1 MTCGSIGG
9 ISQLVNPQKWGS
21 TRTLVEWAP
30 SGRCDGRVAGRPPR
44 GAGRRRS
51 GARRAPG
58 DRCTCRNPGRRDSR
72 AGRCEAGSLRDD
84 AGASAAGSSSAALG
98 CFFTRARK
106 GRVYSTSNPRPP
118 PSPAICARCSS
129 ERPARPGAGPAR
141 GGPENRPLLGG
152 ACAGKQR
159 HGVRDHASRPSSTGS
174 PGNGGGTGFRATCG
188 SGPAGPRP
196 RTDRY
201 AACAGGCRGA

>member
-21 TRTLVEWAP
+21 TRTLVEWTS

-58 DRCTCRNPGRRDSR
+58 DRCACRNPGRRDSR

-98 CFFTRARK
+98 CFFTARVK
-106 GRVYSTSNPRPP
+106 TACTAPRTPGRRRHRG
-118 PSPAICARCSS
+118 ICARCSS
-129 ERPARPGAGPAR
+129 ERPASPGAGPAR
-141 GGPENRPLLGG
+141 DGPENRPLLGG

-159 HGVRDHASRPSSTGS
+159 HDVRDDASRPSSTGS